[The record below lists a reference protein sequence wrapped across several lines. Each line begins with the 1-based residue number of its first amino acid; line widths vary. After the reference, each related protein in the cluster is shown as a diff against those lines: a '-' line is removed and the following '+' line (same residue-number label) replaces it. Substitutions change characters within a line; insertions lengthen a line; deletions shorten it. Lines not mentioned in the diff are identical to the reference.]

1 MKNRIITDVK
11 LIDNEKW
18 EFFVKNHPN
27 GNIFQSPF
35 IYKVYEETINY
46 KPIGIFVIDSTNS
59 IVGVLVSVIQKE
71 HSGLLGHFSARAIT
85 FGGPVVMDDDEEIT
99 RLIIGQYSKIIKGK
113 AIYSQFRNLWNIDS
127 IKTIFGSSGFLF
139 EDHLNL
145 IHDLS
150 PSEDELWNIV
160 KSKRRNEIRKAYK
173 EKVVFEICS
182 NADCLKKSYDILKEV
197 YCNAKIP
204 LAKYEFFNNLLKYS
218 SGQSGLKIFTAH
230 LNDKVI
236 GCMLALVYKDII
248 YDFYAGSYMDYYRK
262 NPNDLIP
269 WEVFKWGKQNGYKK
283 FDFGGAGKPD
293 EDYGV
298 RDYKKKF
305 GGTFVNFGRFEKI
318 HNQFLYIVG
327 VAGYKLVKRFI

>member
-1 MKNRIITDVK
+1 MISV
-11 LIDNEKW
+11 
-18 EFFVKNHPN
+18 V
-27 GNIFQSPF
+27 QS
-35 IYKVYEETINY
+35 
-46 KPIGIFVIDSTNS
+46 
-59 IVGVLVSVIQKE
+59 E
-71 HSGLLGHFSARAIT
+71 HGGLLGHFTARAIT
-85 FGGPVVMDDDEEIT
+85 FGGPIVINDDKEIAK
-99 RLIIGQYSKIIKGK
+99 LIIDQYSNIIKGR

-127 IKTIFGSSGFLF
+127 YKTIFESSGFLF

-150 PSEDELWNIV
+150 PTEDELWNNV
-160 KSKRRNEIRKAYK
+160 TSKRRNEIRKACK
-173 EKVVFEICS
+173 EEVVFDLCS

-197 YCNAKIP
+197 YRNAKIP
-204 LAKYEFFNNLLKYS
+204 LAKFEFFKNLLKYS
-218 SGQSGLKIFTAH
+218 SEQSGLKIFTAKH
-230 LNDKVI
+230 NEKVI

-293 EDYGV
+293 EVYGV

-318 HNQFLYIVG
+318 HNQFLYNIG
-327 VAGYKLVKRFI
+327 LAGYKLVKRFI